1 MGAEEEG
8 DGRAEQG
15 GQQRMKNG
23 YLSLDLVCSGC
34 TKDCCFFHLPAN
46 NTEFSGFL
54 RGESHHHEVL
64 LAKRACSSLANVS
77 PDSFGGQDLES
88 Q

>member
-23 YLSLDLVCSGC
+23 YLSLDLVRSGC
-34 TKDCCFFHLPAN
+34 TKDCCFFHLP
-46 NTEFSGFL
+46 
-54 RGESHHHEVL
+54 
-64 LAKRACSSLANVS
+64 
-77 PDSFGGQDLES
+77 DSFGGQDLES